1 MDKETFL
8 NKYGHLRPGTYD
20 INTPRYDEDPKRY
33 FDKWDKKEEKNSIKD
48 EFFLT
53 LKQLKTLKELLKHHK
68 LDIDPV
74 DLLSFIKSAIELRE
88 KAKFFFTKNLS
99 ECLKLIKEIGLENN
113 ISTEELA
120 YANIFDF
127 KELALSPN
135 LIKNTLEMSIDA
147 GKNKFKDTSRM
158 ILPPLIQNPRD
169 IWFFEWPKTE
179 PNFITKKQ
187 ITSSVIGYL
196 NKGDLKGKIVCIP
209 NADPGFDWLFSYNI
223 AGFITA
229 WGGANSHMAI
239 RAFELQLPAVIG
251 AGEILY
257 KKWSSANKIFI
268 DCFNK
273 KVEII
278 L

>member
-1 MDKETFL
+1 M
-8 NKYGHLRPGTYD
+8 
-20 INTPRYDEDPKRY
+20 
-33 FDKWDKKEEKNSIKD
+33 
-48 EFFLT
+48 
-53 LKQLKTLKELLKHHK
+53 KTLKDLLKMHS

-74 DLLSFIKSAIELRE
+74 EFLSFIKLAIELRE

-99 ECLKLIKEIGLENN
+99 ECLRLIKKIGSKNGFSSN
-113 ISTEELA
+113 ELA
-120 YANIFDF
+120 FSNIIDIKDLTLSAN
-127 KELALSPN
+127 S
-135 LIKNTLEMSIDA
+135 IKDTLRSSIKK
-147 GKNKFKDTSRM
+147 GKNEFCDSSRM
-158 ILPPLIQNPRD
+158 ILPPLIKTPKD
-169 IWFFEWPKTE
+169 IWSFEWPKTE

-187 ITSSVIGYL
+187 VTADVIDYS
-196 NKGDLKGKIVCIP
+196 NKNILEGKIVCIP
-209 NADPGFDWLFSYNI
+209 NADPGFDWIFSYKI

-257 KKWSSANKIFI
+257 NNWSSSNTLFI
-268 DCFNK
+268 DCFNR